1 MNRRAQAGPVAMI
14 IVLIFFVIV
23 FAIFLANFNNTIITQ
38 GIATAELTGVEAFVL
53 SNFNFWVLISML
65 LGTMAYLYFK
75 Q

>member
-65 LGTMAYLYFK
+65 LGTMAYLYLK